1 MRQWRLGIIGCGAIA
16 RSHAAGAKGI
26 KDRVAFTACCDI
38 QEQAARTWAEQ
49 FAPNAALYTDY
60 QDMIQG
66 EVLDA
71 IVLATWPNQHREQIE
86 RCIESGAQSILSEKT
101 LTVTGQEAYEVW
113 RIAREA
119 DVSLLE
125 GFSYL
130 HHPRMKKLRQILGGA
145 DLGKVDSVRAIF
157 NLSDPELEAADD
169 PNRNWRQKVECAG
182 GVPWDFACYPV
193 NACGWIAADLP
204 TRVYC
209 AGRHSPRYG
218 TIHRMHGI
226 IEYRNGCTGI
236 IESDKQ
242 SACQDLQ
249 IVLSDAV
256 VDVPDQCWSN
266 QPDAELCIEIRRGLY
281 ALDKDVIRCAPGH
294 RFAHQMAHFADVLDG
309 KAQPLLPLVQSVV
322 NMCALDALVTSLEED
337 RPVDIEIPDD
347 IVREFDRV
355 GETKL

>member
-1 MRQWRLGIIGCGAIA
+1 MRQWKLGIIGCGSIA
-16 RSHAAGAKGI
+16 KSHAAGVKGV

-38 QEQAARTWAEQ
+38 REEAARAWAVQ
-49 FAPNAALYTDY
+49 FAPNAAIYTDY
-60 QDMIQG
+60 QDMIRG
-66 EVLDA
+66 EELDA

-86 RCIESGAQSILSEKT
+86 RCIESGVQNILSEKT

-113 RIAREA
+113 EIVTEA
-119 DVSLLE
+119 DAFLLE
-125 GFSYL
+125 GFTYL
-130 HHPRMKKLRQILGGA
+130 HHPRMCKLRQILAGA
-145 DLGKVDSVRAIF
+145 DLGTVDSIRAVF
-157 NLSDPELEAADD
+157 NLFDPELEAADD
-169 PNRNWRQKVECAG
+169 PNRNWRQKVVCAG

-209 AGRHSPRYG
+209 VGRRSPKYG

-256 VDVPDQCWSN
+256 IDVPDQCWTN
-266 QPDAELCIEIRRGLY
+266 QPDAELCIEIRHGLY
-281 ALDKDVIRCAPGH
+281 ALDKDVIRCEPGH
-294 RFAHQMAHFADVLDG
+294 RFAHQMTHLADVLDG
-309 KAQPLLPLVQSVV
+309 VAQPLLPLVQSVV
-322 NMCALDALVTSLEED
+322 NMYALDALVTSLQEG
-337 RPVDIEIPDD
+337 RPLHVEIPDD
-347 IVREFDRV
+347 IAREFER
-355 GETKL
+355 EREAKP